1 MKIKRLYNA
10 EDFTIGQLYMYV
22 RFDKLYRGFCVKITP
37 EDVYFK
43 DLNGNNETRM
53 AYKEY
58 WREIKQNY
66 FAEYNSNI
74 FNKYEKLTE
83 YCLSIDADVDTVL
96 KVLTFLRDTAG
107 QKPKEDV
114 AVVNMPIIN
123 IKGL

>member
-1 MKIKRLYNA
+1 MAKKEMNPNSLANLQPEKYHFNTELAKMAQQKSAIKRKENRLMKQVAA
-10 EDFTIGQLYMYV
+10 EALLKKFNGAEFQQLS
-22 RFDKLYRGFCVKITP
+22 I
-37 EDVYFK
+37 
-43 DLNGNNETRM
+43 
-53 AYKEY
+53 
-58 WREIKQNY
+58 
-66 FAEYNSNI
+66 
-74 FNKYEKLTE
+74 EKLTE